1 MSKKVR
7 KVGRS
12 LQPNFIKDHHLWFQ
26 EWLVKYH
33 SDSPIVQKVI
43 NDAHEYLN
51 NYEYLFD
58 DLDLILRN
66 GRYVKREIFHTEA
79 FEDAINDN
87 LEALTEFSTQ
97 FEQEWADYIL
107 PCFRSYGVN
116 LIAPFDFDEVRG
128 VLQSWLSS
136 LDDEARRK
144 YNVRLYDDRTE
155 ELDGTQFSFGWHGP
169 HIRFDFVNDPQ
180 PPCKRCEIG
189 DLQIYNFHSDI
200 KKREIGNSCEL
211 LDVVASR
218 DEHVTRLLKALSVFK
233 NFWFIESPGY
243 PVSDEDDEV
252 FLTLVDIET
261 GARKD
266 LFTAKPSIASE
277 INHED

>member
-1 MSKKVR
+1 MK
-7 KVGRS
+7 
-12 LQPNFIKDHHLWFQ
+12 PNFIKDSRLSFE
-26 EWLVKYH
+26 EWLVNYH
-33 SDSPIVQKVI
+33 SDNAIVKKALDEAREHLDDEDFNPIWI
-43 NDAHEYLN
+43 RDS
-51 NYEYLFD
+51 F
-58 DLDLILRN
+58 
-66 GRYVKREIFHTEA
+66 VKPTIAQTAA
-79 FEDAINDN
+79 FEEAIAAARGSLVD
-87 LEALTEFSTQ
+87 LAAQ
-97 FEQEWADYIL
+97 FEQEWADYII

-180 PPCKRCEIG
+180 TPCKRCEIG